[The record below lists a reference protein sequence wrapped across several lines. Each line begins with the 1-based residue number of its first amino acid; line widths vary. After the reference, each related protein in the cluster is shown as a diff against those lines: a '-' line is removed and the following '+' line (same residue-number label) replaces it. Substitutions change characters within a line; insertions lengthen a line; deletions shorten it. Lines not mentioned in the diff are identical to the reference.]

1 MVKNGLYDFFPM
13 FHFVCKGVLVH
24 VHLCTTVH
32 AWCFGGQKVVFGVT
46 EGCEP
51 PCGDFRLKPGPLEKC
66 AVLLTAESSL

>member
-1 MVKNGLYDFFPM
+1 MVKNGLYYFFPM

-46 EGCEP
+46 EETS
-51 PCGDFRLKPGPLEKC
+51 CGDFRLNPGPLEKY